1 MYQFG
6 HVEAYARKPQK
17 GGWSVH
23 DIAREAERVP
33 AHCPHVAMAKEP
45 TCLFGGL
52 PKEAVTLAERWA
64 EKTKDSKGR
73 KLRSDAPVLLA
84 GILSYPKDGKHW
96 ETFKAKA
103 LAWLQVE
110 YGPSLKSVMIHEDE
124 SHPHLHFYAVP
135 EIGSPFNSL
144 HPGRAA
150 AAEAK
155 RKGDQKALQ
164 QRAHNQAMREWQD
177 RLYQGLGRGFGLARL
192 GPKRQRLSRRE
203 WKAQQALQQ
212 ATLAAERAEQARA
225 VLSQRQQDAIMK
237 HIDGREVGLL
247 RKERLYGRDELDK
260 VRDRAFAQGIALQA
274 GRQGEAA
281 KIVAERQIYISN
293 NILRIKAD
301 SKGIR
306 ARFDEREAVLAVREG
321 AASKQE
327 QDLQVL
333 AARLTEQ
340 QRVPLAEAEAKLALA
355 ARRLEESRERE
366 RALKARAERAER
378 LPILLS
384 KLRKDLR
391 QQLPAAVLELLPK
404 QSLSYEM
411 G

>member
-23 DIAREAERVP
+23 DIASEAERVP
-33 AHCPHVAMAKEP
+33 AHCQHVSMAKAP
-45 TCLFGGL
+45 DLVFGCS
-52 PKEAVTLAERWA
+52 PREAVVLAEMWA
-64 EKTKDSKGR
+64 AQARDQKGR

-84 GILSYPKDGKHW
+84 GILSYPKDGKEW
-96 ETFKAKA
+96 SLFKMKA
-103 LAWLQVE
+103 LTWLKME
-110 YGPSLKSVMIHEDE
+110 YGSALKSVMAHEDE
-124 SHPHLHFYAVP
+124 SHPHIHFYAVP
-135 EIGSPFNSL
+135 EFGLPFNVL

-177 RLYQGLGRGFGLARL
+177 KLHQGLGREFGLARL
-192 GPKRQRLSRRE
+192 GPKRQRLTRRE

-212 ATLAAERAEQARA
+212 AILAAERVALAQA
-225 VLSQRQQDAIMK
+225 VLSKQQQDAIMK
-237 HIDGREVGLL
+237 SIDGREVGLL
-247 RKERLYGRDELDK
+247 RKERLYGRGELDK
-260 VRDRAFAQGIALQA
+260 VRDRAFAQGIALQV

-281 KIVAERQIYISN
+281 KIVADRQIYIGN
-293 NILRIKAD
+293 NILKIKAD
-301 SKGIR
+301 SKDIQ
-306 ARFDEREAVLAVREG
+306 ASFDEREVALSVRED

-327 QDLQVL
+327 YSLKVL
-333 AARLTEQ
+333 AAQLTEL
-340 QRVPLAEAEAKLALA
+340 QRQPLAEAEAKLALV
-355 ARRLEESRERE
+355 ARRLVESRERE

-384 KLRKDLR
+384 KLRKELR
-391 QQLPAAVLELLPK
+391 QQLPEAVLELLPK